1 MRSDDNR
8 WNDGAELREKAEWIL
23 QKNGAGKSKE
33 LESMSSGEI
42 FQLLHELH
50 VHQIELELQNE
61 ELRQTQ
67 SELETARARYYDLY
81 DLAPVGYCTLSRQ
94 NLILRANLAAAKLLG
109 KTRDELINK
118 PISRFILPE
127 DQDKYYFFRKQLFE
141 TEQPQESELRMVG
154 SDDNQFWAWLYAT
167 ISRNDEGD
175 HICRIVLV
183 DITDRKQAE
192 RDLKQREKRQRLA
205 VEIASDFLNNPIN
218 QMDRTIDNGLAKIGK
233 NLEADRSYIYETT
246 GENQI
251 MECKYTWYASNLRD
265 RPDNNMNKPV
275 EISTWVYGQIL
286 DHKPVSITD
295 INDLPEKAVSDRKKF
310 KSQSFRSIL
319 WAPMIVESY
328 VIGFLGI
335 DSVQAKKE
343 WTDNDIM
350 TMQLAAS
357 IVASAIKRVK
367 TEKELI
373 HQTFHDQLTG
383 LYNRTFF
390 EEESKRLNVER
401 QLPIGLIIA
410 DVNGLKLI
418 NDTFGHEKGDELLKK
433 VAEIFQNTCR
443 EEDII
448 TRWGG
453 DEFLILLPQ
462 TGEKE
467 AREICDRIRKNC
479 SKANDLE
486 IPISIALGHSIKEDL
501 DDDIYSS
508 IDEADEVMY
517 KNKLVESRSV
527 KGNVLK
533 ALLNTLRSK
542 CHETEEHAWRLQK
555 MSRKMGEK
563 MDLPSTEL
571 DRLFLLVTMHD
582 IGKASIS
589 EEILVKTGELNKEE
603 LEIMKKHPE
612 RGYHIASATD
622 EFSHVANEILHH
634 HEWWDGTGYP
644 DRLKGEKI
652 PLLSRITAIVDA
664 YDAMTN
670 SRPYNKGQL
679 KTHQEAIAEIKEYAG
694 SQFDPELVELFLE
707 LYEDENGID

>member
-1 MRSDDNR
+1 MIRNDNR
-8 WNDGAELREKAEWIL
+8 WNNGAELREEAERIL
-23 QKNGAGKSKE
+23 QKNDAGQSKE
-33 LESMSSGEI
+33 LDSMSSEEI
-42 FQLLHELH
+42 SQIIHELH

-192 RDLKQREKRQRLA
+192 RDLQQREKRQRLA

-462 TGEKE
+462 TGEEE

-486 IPISIALGHSIKEDL
+486 IPISIALGYSIKEDL
-501 DDDIYSS
+501 DDDIYSC

-644 DRLKGEKI
+644 DGLKGEKI

>member
-1 MRSDDNR
+1 MKRVDNELS
-8 WNDGAELREKAEWIL
+8 NGTELRMKAEEIL
-23 QKNGAGKSKE
+23 QKQENGQTDV
-33 LESMSSGEI
+33 LEEMSSEEI
-42 FQLLHELH
+42 FKILHELH

-61 ELRQTQ
+61 ELRRTQ
-67 SELETARARYYDLY
+67 SELEAARARYYDLY
-81 DLAPVGYCTLSRQ
+81 DLAPVGYCTLTRE
-94 NLILRANLAAAKLLG
+94 NLIIEANLAAANLLG
-109 KTRDELINK
+109 KTRGELIKK
-118 PISRFILPE
+118 PISRFIISE

-141 TEQPQESELRMVG
+141 TEQPQETELRMVSAEG
-154 SDDNQFWAWLYAT
+154 NSFWVWLYAT
-167 ISRNDEGD
+167 IAQDDEGD

-183 DITDRKQAE
+183 DITDRVQAE
-192 RDLKQREKRQRLA
+192 KDLQQREQRQRLA
-205 VEIASDFLNNPIN
+205 VEIASDFLNKPIN
-218 QMDRTIDNGLAKIGK
+218 QMDNTIDDALAKIGK
-233 NLEADRSYIYETT
+233 NMQADRCYIFESS
-246 GENQI
+246 EEDQI
-251 MECKYTWYASNLRD
+251 MDCTYIWSASSIRAENLND
-265 RPDNNMNKPV
+265 LNKPV
-275 EISTWVYGQIL
+275 QFSTWMYGQIL
-286 DHKPVSITD
+286 NKKPVLITNV
-295 INDLPEKAVSDRKKF
+295 NDLPEKAISDRKEF
-310 KSQSFRSIL
+310 KRQNVQSIL
-319 WAPMIVESY
+319 WTPMVVESH

-335 DSVQAKKE
+335 DCVHCERE
-343 WTDNDIM
+343 WTDDDLM
-350 TMQLAAS
+350 TVQLVAS
-357 IVASAIKRVK
+357 IIASALRRVR

-373 HQTFHDQLTG
+373 HNTFHDQLTD

-390 EEESKRLNVER
+390 EEESKRLDVER
-401 QLPIGLIIA
+401 QMPIGLILA

-433 VAEIFQNTCR
+433 VAKIFQETCR

-467 AREICDRIRKNC
+467 VQEISSRILENC
-479 SKANDLE
+479 SITKDFSV
-486 IPISIALGHSIKEDL
+486 PISIALGYAIKESVDE
-501 DDDIYSS
+501 DIYAC
-508 IDEADEVMY
+508 IDEADQMMY

-555 MSRKMGEK
+555 MSRKMGK
-563 MDLPSTEL
+563 KIDLPSAEL

-589 EEILVKTGELNKEE
+589 EEILVKPSELTKEE

-612 RGYHIASATD
+612 RGYHIASSTE
-622 EFSHVANEILHH
+622 EFSHIANEILHH

-644 DRLKGEKI
+644 DGLKGEEI

-679 KTHQEAIAEIKEYAG
+679 KSHQEAIAEIKEYAG
-694 SQFDPELVELFLE
+694 SQFDPELVKVFLE
-707 LYEDENGID
+707 LYEEEKDVS